1 MRAIV
6 VFHICG
12 RSASAPFW
20 RQEDHEASSFFG
32 GDDAGFA
39 LKECDEISVIRA
51 RLDSVLLWG

>member
-20 RQEDHEASSFFG
+20 RQENHEASSFFF
-32 GDDAGFA
+32 GDASFA
-39 LKECDEISVIRA
+39 LKECDETSVIRA
-51 RLDSVLLWG
+51 RFDSVLLWR